1 MVGKSD
7 VSQHPRR
14 VKGTETGRA
23 AFKTR
28 RAEKAVDET
37 HRLHGISGFDAREDT
52 FPSNTH
58 AAPPR
63 RGAQGPSGT
72 RGMSD
77 RITHE
82 CGVALVRLLKP
93 LAYYQEKYGSPLW
106 GFTKL
111 FLLMEKQHNRGQDGA
126 GVASVKLDVP
136 AGEAFMFRERSVKS
150 NPLDRI
156 FKSLLAQYNEK
167 VDTGVIHP
175 EFPDTVKRAFD
186 FGGELLMGH
195 LRYGTSG
202 GYSLSSC
209 HPFFR
214 RSPWPTRNLAL
225 CGNFNL
231 TNTAE
236 LNASLTAMGQHPIH
250 ATDTQAILEKIGFF
264 LDEEHEDIYRFLR
277 KRDLAGAELSRRI
290 SDDLDVTR
298 ILTRASQN
306 WDGGYTLCGLIGNG
320 DAFVARDPSGI
331 RPCFWFQNDEVAAVA
346 SERAPLM
353 TVFDLAAEQVREVK
367 PGHVV
372 VLKRAGTITEN
383 QFTAPL
389 PRSSCS
395 FERIYFSRGNDLDIY
410 RERQALGGQL
420 AGQVI
425 KAIDHDW
432 ANTVFGF
439 IPNTAEV
446 AYYGLMSA
454 LRCRRRDEVKAAI
467 LQACANGTLDEA
479 LLDELIL
486 RNWPRG
492 EKVVSKD
499 IKLRTFI
506 GQEGLRNQLAS
517 HIYDITYGSVNPG
530 DNLVCVDDSI
540 VRGTTLRKSIL
551 RILARLQPRKIVILS
566 TAPQIRYP
574 DCYGIDMSELGK
586 FIAFEAAVELLKA
599 RGQGDLLQEVY
610 TLCREEVKRAGT
622 VNHVRKIYEPF
633 TPEEI
638 SAKIV
643 ERVRPKSID
652 WQGEI
657 EIIFQTIE
665 NLHAAVPNHTG
676 DWYFT
681 GRYPTPGG
689 YRVVNQAYLNYFEKA
704 EGRSY

>member
-1 MVGKSD
+1 
-7 VSQHPRR
+7 
-14 VKGTETGRA
+14 
-23 AFKTR
+23 
-28 RAEKAVDET
+28 
-37 HRLHGISGFDAREDT
+37 
-52 FPSNTH
+52 
-58 AAPPR
+58 
-63 RGAQGPSGT
+63 
-72 RGMSD
+72 MSD

-82 CGVALVRLLKP
+82 CGIALVRLRKP
-93 LAYYQEKYGSPLW
+93 LSYYQEKYGSPLW

-126 GVASVKLDVP
+126 GVACVKLDVP
-136 AGEAFMFRERSVKS
+136 AGEAFMFRERSVKG
-150 NPLDRI
+150 NPLDKI
-156 FKSLLAQYNEK
+156 FKLLLSQYNDK
-167 VDTGVIHP
+167 VAAGIIHP
-175 EFPDTVKRAFD
+175 EFADTVKQSFD
-186 FGGELLMGH
+186 FGGELFLGH

-202 GYSLSSC
+202 GYNLSSC

-231 TNTAE
+231 TNTTE
-236 LNASLTAMGQHPIH
+236 LNHSLTDMGQHPIY
-250 ATDTQAILEKIGFF
+250 ATDTQAVLEKIGFF
-264 LDEEHEDIYRFLR
+264 LDEEHEEIYRELR
-277 KRDLAGAELSRRI
+277 SKGLPGTEISRRI
-290 SDDLDVTR
+290 SEDLD
-298 ILTRASQN
+298 LTRVITRAARK
-306 WDGGYTLCGLIGNG
+306 WDGGYTIAGLIGNG

-331 RPCFWFQNDEVAAVA
+331 RPCFWYQDDEVIAFA

-353 TVFDLAAEQVREVK
+353 TVFDLAVEQVKEVD

-372 VLKRAGTITEN
+372 VIKKSGAVSSKA
-383 QFTAPL
+383 FTPPL
-389 PRSSCS
+389 PRASCS

-410 RERQALGGQL
+410 RERQALGGGL
-420 AGQVI
+420 ADQVI
-425 KAIDHDW
+425 KSIGSDW
-432 ANTVFGF
+432 AKTVFGF

-454 LRCRRRDEVKAAI
+454 LRTKRRDEVKAAI
-467 LQACANGTLDEA
+467 LAAQAKGQLTEA

-499 IKLRTFI
+499 IKIRTFI
-506 GQEGLRNQLAS
+506 GQESMRNQLAS
-517 HIYDITYGSVNPG
+517 HVYDITYGSVNPG

-551 RILARLQPRKIVILS
+551 RILARLNPRKIVIVS

-586 FIAFEAAVELLKA
+586 FIAFEATVELLKE
-599 RGQGDLLQEVY
+599 RGQGALLEETY
-610 TLCREEVKRAGT
+610 ALCRAEIDRGGP
-622 VNHVRKIYEPF
+622 VNHVRRLYEPF
-633 TPEEI
+633 TPEQI

-643 ERVRPKSID
+643 ERVRPKGIE

-665 NLHAAVPNHTG
+665 NLHAAVPAHSG

-681 GRYPTPGG
+681 GKYPTPGG
-689 YRVVNQAYLNYFEKA
+689 YRVVNQAYVNYFEKS